1 MSSICF
7 FTPRNSQGKAPT
19 NSFTYQSKAQLVIR
33 HMHPVALATWD
44 YFLVENISEEWDL
57 PRKVSLPKNMF
68 YSSSVPL
75 GVACFGICL
84 MFLLKTNMCVC
95 VLLLFWCFCLHFCLP
110 RFLSLPLSPSPLSF
124 PPQCVNEF
132 VHVFV
137 WVFHPWR
144 DEKPRTICYA
154 AVGHNRQH
162 CCRVQ

>member
-57 PRKVSLPKNMF
+57 PRKVSPPKNMF

-75 GVACFGICL
+75 GVACFGFCL

-110 RFLSLPLSPSPLSF
+110 LFLSLFLLLPSLFSSIV
-124 PPQCVNEF
+124 CE
-132 VHVFV
+132 
-137 WVFHPWR
+137 
-144 DEKPRTICYA
+144 
-154 AVGHNRQH
+154 
-162 CCRVQ
+162 